1 MTHSRAPLTAEQ
13 IAARWA
19 TIREGRRRGDT
30 WVAIA
35 EAIGLT
41 YNGLVR
47 WMSMAVE
54 RRPTTTKPCMTCG
67 EPIQSEGPHHRRCAA
82 CFGLDV
88 SPYTPDP
95 GGSTGRRV
103 RALR

>member
-1 MTHSRAPLTAEQ
+1 MTRPRAPLTAEQ
-13 IAARWA
+13 VAERWA

-35 EAIGLT
+35 QALGLT
-41 YNGLVR
+41 HHGLAR
-47 WMSMAVE
+47 WMDMAAE
-54 RRPTTTKPCMTCG
+54 RRQTTIKPCMTCG
-67 EPIQSEGPHHRRCAA
+67 EPIKSEGAHHRRCAS